1 MNKEQLEAY
10 SYCARLLA
18 RREYCTAQI
27 QQKLIGRELDDD
39 MISFV
44 VAQLKHDGYLNDL
57 RYAEAYVRSRIEKGE
72 TPWLA
77 AKRAQQKGADAVS
90 VQAALDELTED
101 YDAEQTA
108 RELLLMRDPTGFRF
122 EDERVWQRQAR
133 FLQNK
138 GFGTDIVLR
147 VLKERTEDSR

>member
-1 MNKEQLEAY
+1 MHKDEAAAY
-10 SYCARLLA
+10 AYAARLLA
-18 RREYCTAQI
+18 QREYCSAQI
-27 QQKLIGRELDDD
+27 QQKLLARDIEDE
-39 MISFV
+39 MITEV
-44 VAQLKHDGYLNDL
+44 IAQLKRDGYLSDQ
-57 RYAEAYVRSRIEKGE
+57 RFAESYLRSRLDKGE

-77 AKRAQQKGADAVS
+77 MKRARQKGADDVS
-90 VQAALDELTED
+90 LQLAMDELTAD

-108 RELLLMRDPTGFRF
+108 RDLLAMRDPAELRF

>member
-1 MNKEQLEAY
+1 L
-10 SYCARLLA
+10 
-18 RREYCTAQI
+18 
-27 QQKLIGRELDDD
+27 
-39 MISFV
+39 
-44 VAQLKHDGYLNDL
+44 
-57 RYAEAYVRSRIEKGE
+57 EKGE

-77 AKRAQQKGADAVS
+77 MKRAKQKGADDAS
-90 VQAALDELTED
+90 LQLAMDELTVD
-101 YDAEQTA
+101 YDAEQSA
-108 RELLLMRDPTGFRF
+108 RDLLAMRDPAGFRF